1 MAGVEPNQK
10 RMQNNRR
17 PFRAG
22 KGLVFSC
29 LLVAVAGGM
38 SLGTILRQRFASH
51 QLLAYQL
58 ALAEHDPALM
68 AARRTV
74 YAEKKLPS
82 RTTFSEFLNEEGID
96 ADTASGIVRDARPVY
111 DLSRVRA
118 GNSVKIARSG
128 SGELR
133 GVIYQID
140 RDHVVWVTRGEEGFS
155 ARIEDVPFVVTSVGV
170 SGQVRDSLIQ
180 AVEDAGEHDPLAL
193 ALADIFGWDLDFN
206 TDTRRGDAFKA
217 IVEKKTLHGEFQ
229 GYGKVLSAEYHNGG
243 HIYQAVLF
251 HDPQGRP
258 AYYAP
263 SGQSMKKAFLRSPL
277 QFAAHVT
284 SRFTYSRFH
293 PILKHS
299 RPHLG
304 IDYAAPVG
312 SAVQA
317 VADGTVV
324 QAGWNGD
331 SGKEVRVRH
340 ALGYETYYLHLSQIL
355 VRPGQRVQQGEI
367 VARTGAT
374 GLATGPHLDFRI
386 TQHGRFRNFLALNLP
401 PAEGVAKN
409 NWDEFEETR
418 ARLLD
423 EMASLRTFQT
433 DTTQRADLQA
443 LEPSPGKGM

>member
-1 MAGVEPNQK
+1 M
-10 RMQNNRR
+10 
-17 PFRAG
+17 
-22 KGLVFSC
+22 VFSC

-38 SLGTILRQRFASH
+38 SLGTVIRQRFASH

-58 ALAEHDPALM
+58 ILAEHDPALM

-74 YAEKKLPS
+74 FAEKKLPS
-82 RTTFSEFLNEEGID
+82 RTTFSEFLTKEGLD
-96 ADTASGIVRDARPVY
+96 ANYVSGIIHDARPVY

-118 GNSVKIARSG
+118 GNTVKIARSG

-133 GVIYQID
+133 AICYQID
-140 RDHVVWVTRGEEGFS
+140 QDHLLWVTRREKGFS
-155 ARIEDVPFVVTSVGV
+155 ARIEAVPFVVAAVGV

-180 AVEDAGEHDPLAL
+180 AVEDAGEHDQLAL

-206 TDTRRGDAFKA
+206 TDTQRGDTFGA
-217 IVEKKTLHGEFQ
+217 IVEKKTLYGEFQ
-229 GYGKVLSAEYHNGG
+229 GYGRVLAAEYHNTGQT
-243 HIYQAVLF
+243 YQAVLF
-251 HDPQGRP
+251 HDPVGRP

-263 SGQSMKKAFLRSPL
+263 SGKSMKKAFLRSPL
-277 QFAAHVT
+277 RFASRVT
-284 SRFTYSRFH
+284 SRFSFSRFH
-293 PILKHS
+293 PILKRS

-312 SAVQA
+312 SDVQA

-324 QAGWNGD
+324 QAGWNGGG
-331 SGKEVRVRH
+331 GKEVRLRH

-355 VRPGQRVQQGEI
+355 VRRGDRVQQGQMI
-367 VARTGAT
+367 ARTGAT

-401 PAEGVAKN
+401 PAEGVSKN

-418 ARLLD
+418 TRLLD
-423 EMASLRTFQT
+423 EMATLRTFPT
-433 DTTQRADLQA
+433 DATQRAELQTH
-443 LEPSPGKGM
+443 EPAPGKGK